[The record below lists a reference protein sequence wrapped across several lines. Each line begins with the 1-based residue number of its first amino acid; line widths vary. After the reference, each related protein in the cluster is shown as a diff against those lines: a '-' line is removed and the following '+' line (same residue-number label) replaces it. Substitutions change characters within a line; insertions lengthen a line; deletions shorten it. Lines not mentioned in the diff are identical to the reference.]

1 MESDNRHWFAL
12 YTKPRNE
19 FKAAAQLDK
28 LNVLNYLPVYES
40 LRKWSDRQK
49 KIIEPVL
56 KGYVFIYADEKERL
70 SSLKQSTIVRCLS
83 EKGRPAKIPDWQI
96 NNLKILLSSSTRIV
110 VREGVYTGDEVQIL
124 EGPFKG
130 IIGKIISGE
139 NEKMIAVCI
148 DLLNRSVITH
158 LPIDSRLKI
167 VDRSIS

>member
-19 FKAAAQLDK
+19 FKAAAQLDN
-28 LNVLNYLPVYES
+28 LNVVNYLPVFES

-70 SSLKQSTIVRCLS
+70 SSLEQSSIVRCVS
-83 EKGRPAKIPDWQI
+83 EKGRPARIPVWQI
-96 NNLKILLSSSTRIV
+96 ENLRIMLSSSARIAV
-110 VREGVYTGDEVQIL
+110 QEGIYTGDEVQIL

-130 IIGKIISGE
+130 IIGKIVSGE

-158 LPIDSRLKI
+158 LPKESRLKI
-167 VDRSIS
+167 VDRSVS